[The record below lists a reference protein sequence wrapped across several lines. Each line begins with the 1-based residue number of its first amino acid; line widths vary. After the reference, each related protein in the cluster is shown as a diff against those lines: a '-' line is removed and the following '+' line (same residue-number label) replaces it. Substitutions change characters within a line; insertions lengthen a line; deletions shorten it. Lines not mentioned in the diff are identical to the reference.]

1 MVTSSEPETD
11 GRIQRSERSRE
22 AIVRGMLELIGA
34 GNLSPTAQQ
43 IASHANV
50 GVRTVFRHFS
60 DMNTLF
66 ATMHERL
73 EDEIGDLFV
82 HREQAGD
89 LDTRVGQLVER
100 RITLFERIAPYERS
114 SALHRPGSGFLQRL
128 HERSVRSLRRDLQFW
143 LPELGGTSSPTA
155 QAIEMILSFEAYE
168 RLRIDQNLSI
178 PRTQAALHQSAH
190 ALTKNLATAN

>member
-82 HREQAGD
+82 QREQAGD
-89 LDTRVGQLVER
+89 LDTRVEQLLLPLRDGLTVVTKLPDGR
-100 RITLFERIAPYERS
+100 RADAR
-114 SALHRPGSGFLQRL
+114 RP
-128 HERSVRSLRRDLQFW
+128 
-143 LPELGGTSSPTA
+143 
-155 QAIEMILSFEAYE
+155 
-168 RLRIDQNLSI
+168 
-178 PRTQAALHQSAH
+178 
-190 ALTKNLATAN
+190 